1 MEQINIDYSLKN
13 IPIPSNQSFL
23 KCMIEKIESLIRRI
37 RWKAHFFDSNNTEN
51 NSSLNFN
58 FGFKSDKT
66 PPQKE
71 HLNAFENDLYDM
83 VRCIQFRSS
92 RNVFQKQLATD
103 IKQIKETD
111 FVLVSADKTT
121 NMYIMSVQE
130 YHKLLTENITKT
142 YKKSS
147 KSDIRKINLEAKS
160 IAKEL
165 KLDSKTVC
173 KQNLMLL

>member
-1 MEQINIDYSLKN
+1 MERVNIDYSLKN

-23 KCMIEKIESLIRRI
+23 KCMIEKIESLIRRM

-142 YKKSS
+142 YKKVVNQ
-147 KSDIRKINLEAKS
+147 IYV
-160 IAKEL
+160 
-165 KLDSKTVC
+165 KLTW
-173 KQNLMLL
+173 KQNL